1 MTEYIKCSNCKC
13 KFIDN
18 DEHIKNNFGYKRLG
32 ERFKCCFKCRERS
45 SKACDE
51 YRMKYRDEVVI
62 CDKCGEGAKRYNIT
76 THKRRFQCQVFGVEP
91 RPTFKE
97 WLLQQNEE
105 TLVSEYRKMLQQ
117 LKETDS

>member
-1 MTEYIKCSNCKC
+1 MN
-13 KFIDN
+13 N
-18 DEHIKNNFGYKRLG
+18 DEHIVNHFGYNRLG

-45 SKACDE
+45 SKASDE
-51 YRMKYRDEVVI
+51 YRMNYRDEPVI
-62 CDKCGEGAKRYNIT
+62 CDKCGGSAKRYNIT

-105 TLVSEYRKMLQQ
+105 TLVSEYTKMFKQ
-117 LKETDS
+117 LKGEDS